1 MPDLTDRVIRVS
13 FAPEVR
19 TCFKDKNESEDINMD
34 WTLGDA
40 LPHLTDTVVIQRLK
54 KTCENNGIGKV
65 QYKDKSK
72 DNDKDV
78 RDPTSLVA
86 RHQISAQRQI
96 HTNANANTK

>member
-1 MPDLTDRVIRVS
+1 MPDLTDRVVRVS

-19 TCFKDKNESEDINMD
+19 TYFKDKNESEEMNMD

-54 KTCENNGIGKV
+54 PMKILVKR
-65 QYKDKSK
+65 KDKGK
-72 DNDKDV
+72 DNDKDKDF
-78 RDPTSLVA
+78 RDLTSPVA